1 MDHKLLYPYQ
11 QQILKDIVSGVVF
24 KSGELMHVSTGRQLG
39 KSRVNQY
46 LQQWMQWL
54 PDDATKYKVHRQA
67 LVDNKPWYTVH
78 CGKDVS
84 AWIRQQPCKDKE
96 WYQHIDAR
104 WDMYAF
110 DITEELYMLLV
121 LKFGK

>member
-1 MDHKLLYPYQ
+1 
-11 QQILKDIVSGVVF
+11 
-24 KSGELMHVSTGRQLG
+24 MH
-39 KSRVNQY
+39 
-46 LQQWMQWL
+46 WL
-54 PDDATKYKVHRQA
+54 PDDATNYKVHRQA

-78 CGKDVS
+78 CGKDVA

>member
-1 MDHKLLYPYQ
+1 MDHKLYPYQ
-11 QQILKDIVSGVVF
+11 QQILKNIVSGGT
-24 KSGELMHVSTGRQLG
+24 KTIISSGRQLG
-39 KSRVNQY
+39 KSRVNQ
-46 LQQWMQWL
+46 WIQWL
-54 PDDATKYKVHRQA
+54 PDDATNYRVHRQA

-84 AWIRQQPCKDKE
+84 AWIKQQPCKAKE